1 MCLTATHFLNR
12 KVIKAKVSLIEQHGD
27 YKKGS
32 WGLANE
38 KLPKIYILKK
48 DREILYVGITKM
60 PLSSR
65 FRYGLTAS
73 GKNGYHGYAW
83 KALAKKV
90 QSGVI
95 DLFVYVF
102 NSEERTEAIEAEVVY
117 LTRNKTGKWPRY
129 QTEIHFHQANDKE
142 KKIAHRIY
150 KQISRRNSE

>member
-1 MCLTATHFLNR
+1 MCLTATDFLNG
-12 KVIKAKVSLIEQHGD
+12 KVSKAKVSLIEQQGD

-38 KLPKIYILKK
+38 RLPKIYILKEG
-48 DREILYVGITKM
+48 REILYVGITKM

-83 KALAKKV
+83 KALARKV
-90 QSGVI
+90 QSGPI

-117 LTRNKTGKWPRY
+117 LIRNKTGKWCRY
-129 QTEIHFHQANDKE
+129 QTEIHFHHDADREEKE
-142 KKIAHRIY
+142 IARRIY
-150 KQISRRNSE
+150 KQVSR